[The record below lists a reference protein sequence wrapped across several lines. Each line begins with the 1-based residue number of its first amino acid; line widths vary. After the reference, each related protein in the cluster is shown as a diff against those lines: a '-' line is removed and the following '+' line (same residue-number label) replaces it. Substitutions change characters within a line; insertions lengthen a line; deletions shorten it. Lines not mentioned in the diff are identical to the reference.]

1 MFFELHTHHKTNMG
15 SWDSIAEYTKIIW
28 LGYINQ
34 I

>member
-1 MFFELHTHHKTNMG
+1 MIFELHTHHKTNMG

-28 LGYINQ
+28 SGYINQ